1 MAERKLNTRISLRY
15 DSYANWSVST
25 VKLLKGE
32 VAICYVEE
40 NNTEIKNT
48 APTVLFKVGDGEHV
62 FADLKWASARAADV
76 HDWAKAEN
84 RPVYSKADVG
94 LGNVLNVASYS
105 KDEINTKISEIQGA
119 LEADTNTQYQIVK
132 VGDNGFK
139 LQSKDI
145 AGEWKDVEGSSFTV
159 DFTAINNVLAG
170 KADAS
175 SLNNYYTK
183 GEIDG
188 KGFLTEHQDISG
200 KADKTDLNNYY
211 TKEEVEGKGY
221 LVASDIAGKADKTE
235 LNNYYVK
242 SEVEGLVS
250 PKADKSYVDEELGK
264 KVNSSDYNGKV
275 SSIEGRL
282 DVIEGD
288 NGIAGIKESIGDIE
302 LDIEELDG
310 KFGGY
315 YTKGE
320 ADSKFL
326 TSHQDIS
333 GKADITYVDGKVE
346 TINGSIKEI
355 NDAIEALTN
364 GTSTDEIDSVMELVD
379 YVNEHGTEVK
389 GMKDS
394 IKANADAIDVL
405 EAKPA
410 MGISSDDITNWNGIE
425 GRVNGELAKKVDLE
439 GYVAYSTEE
448 KEKLAG
454 LENYN
459 DSAIRGL
466 ISAEETRAKGVE
478 EGLEG
483 RIKAYEDVKGN
494 YALKS
499 ELFSKNY
506 NDLTNKPDLTVYET
520 VENVNT
526 VKGLINTE
534 KGRIDTLVG
543 TTVPGLEGRI
553 STLEGKPFD
562 TYATK
567 SEVEAVDTLVDG
579 AIERVA
585 AIEAD
590 YLKGEDKTALSN
602 AINTEKG
609 RIDTLVNTTVPG
621 IDNRV
626 KALEAKPF
634 DKYLMSDDVI
644 IWDCGGAAE

>member
-15 DSYANWSVST
+15 DSYANWAVST

-40 NNTEIKNT
+40 KNTEIKNT

-62 FADLKWASARAADV
+62 FADLQWASARAADV

-94 LGNVLNVASYS
+94 LDNVRNVASYS
-105 KDEINTKISEIQGA
+105 KDEVDSKIQELQGS
-119 LEADTNTQYQIVK
+119 LEADTNTQYQIVAD
-132 VGDNGFK
+132 GDNGFK

-145 AGEWKDVEGSSFTV
+145 AGEWKDVEGSSFKV

-183 GEIDG
+183 SDIDG

-200 KADKTDLNNYY
+200 KADKTELNNYY

-264 KVNSSDYNGKV
+264 KVNSSDYNGTV
-275 SSIEGRL
+275 ASIEGRL
-282 DVIEGD
+282 DAIEGEE
-288 NGIAGIKESIGDIE
+288 GIAGIKDSIGLIE
-302 LDIEELDG
+302 GDIEELDG

-315 YTKGE
+315 YTKTE
-320 ADSKFL
+320 ADGRFL
-326 TSHQDIS
+326 KEHQDIS

-346 TINGSIKEI
+346 TINGSIKGI

-364 GTSTDEIDSVMELVD
+364 GTSTEEIDSVMELVE
-379 YVNEHGTEVK
+379 YVNDHGAEVK

-410 MGISSDDITNWNGIE
+410 MGILSTDIENWNGIE
-425 GRVNGELAKKVDLE
+425 GRVDGKLAGKVDRE

-459 DSAIRGL
+459 DTAVRGL
-466 ISAEETRAKGVE
+466 ISAEESRAKGVE
-478 EGLEG
+478 EGLKD
-483 RIKAYEDVKGN
+483 RIQAYEDVKGN

-499 ELFSKNY
+499 ELFSGNY
-506 NDLTNKPDLTVYET
+506 NDLTNQPDLTIYEK
-520 VENVNT
+520 VEDANKVRES
-526 VKGLINTE
+526 INTE
-534 KGRIDTLVG
+534 KGRIDTLVN

-553 STLEGKPFD
+553 STLEDKPFD

-567 SEVEAVDTLVDG
+567 SAVEAVDGKADG
-579 AIERVA
+579 IDNRLKVVEG
-585 AIEAD
+585 D
-590 YLKGEDKTALSN
+590 YLKGEDRTALSN

-626 KALEAKPF
+626 KSLEAKPF

-644 IWDCGGAAE
+644 IWDCGGATE